1 MHELC
6 HGLGFTS
13 LLVPVPSSTNPTG
26 LINFNTV
33 ISTLSA
39 FDVRNLCA
47 CLCVRPHTLSDTQ
60 INLYRTSP
68 SLVPLSTWQD
78 TRRAANREALLNA
91 ATSNSLVFRTV
102 SGGDVALYAPGA
114 YQSGSSIAHLRL
126 GVYPREQSLMLPFL
140 NDGEVLHNPGAPTFR
155 ILETVG
161 HVLKPAAIAIVT
173 GSAAAT
179 TTTTTTAGGG
189 STGGATSSSTAATT
203 SSPTVA
209 TSVAP
214 ATSVT
219 SSGAIAATSAA
230 APVPPV
236 VTSAQG
242 PPGDIA
248 VSAALIPCV
257 MLLLCAWCILTM

>member
-179 TTTTTTAGGG
+179 TTTTTAGGG

-248 VSAALIPCV
+248 ASAALIPCV